1 MHHIAIARDASQ
13 DIAKG
18 ICIVLVVYFHMC
30 IGMVY
35 WGGIPEGSLSAFIA
49 FLIYVFDMPVFFIL
63 AGYNAL
69 SGLKRHSAQ
78 TYLHGKLWS
87 IVYPYLIWCSVFVV
101 MKMMASAELTRTLG
115 PTDLLKIPYHP
126 FGHYWFLYALML
138 MHAAALMLRNRLNML
153 YIGSAAAALG
163 ALIFPEQLSNIV
175 LRTALHLPFFCAG
188 LALALRALPLVS
200 PKPYRFLILAVFAAV
215 FVISGWAAYPGSDW
229 ALHAG
234 EGVMMPIAFPIT
246 MAAGVALTLGL
257 SQALAETRLSAS
269 LAWLGRQSM
278 VIFLTHT
285 LFTFGVRSVLK
296 KAGIDDVAANV
307 ILGTVFGVVGP
318 LAFYAL
324 FARMGL
330 DSWAGFNGKSPLK
343 RTA

>member
-49 FLIYVFDMPVFFIL
+49 FLIYVFDMPVFFVL
-63 AGYNAL
+63 AGYNAFG
-69 SGLKRHSAQ
+69 GLKRHSAP

-87 IVYPYLIWCSVFVV
+87 IVYPYLIWSTVFVI
-101 MKMMASAELTRTLG
+101 MKMMASAQLTRTLG
-115 PTDLLKIPYHP
+115 PTDLLKIPFHP

-138 MHAAALMLRNRLNML
+138 MHVAALMLRSRINIL
-153 YIGSAAAALG
+153 YLGSTAAAVG
-163 ALIFPEQLSNIV
+163 AMIFPEQLSNIL

-188 LALALRALPLVS
+188 LALAPRALPLVS
-200 PKPYRFLILAVFAAV
+200 PKPYRFPVLAAFAAV
-215 FVISGWAAYPGSDW
+215 FVVSGWAVYPGSDW

-234 EGVMMPIAFPIT
+234 EGVMMPIAFPVT

-257 SQALAETRLSAS
+257 SQALAETRLSGA
-269 LAWLGRQSM
+269 LAWLGRQSV

-296 KAGIDDVAANV
+296 KAGIDDIATNV

-324 FARMGL
+324 LARVGL
-330 DSWAGFNGKSPLK
+330 DSWAGFRGKSPLN
-343 RTA
+343 RAA